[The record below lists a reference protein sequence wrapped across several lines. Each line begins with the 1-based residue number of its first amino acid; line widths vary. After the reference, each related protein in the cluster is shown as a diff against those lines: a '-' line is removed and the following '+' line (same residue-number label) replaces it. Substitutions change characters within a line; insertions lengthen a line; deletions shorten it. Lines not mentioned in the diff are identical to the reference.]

1 MSQGWEVL
9 NRHGSPM
16 PWKAPR
22 TATASGGGG
31 NGGGLPDVTLSC
43 TQVPIPSLGWP
54 ANQSVACPDQPDPY
68 SSSLE
73 NHATPS
79 LDCRT
84 SLSCVCLPA
93 VEVGVMQLS
102 VLPGVRPIPVLP

>member
-31 NGGGLPDVTLSC
+31 WKVSC
-43 TQVPIPSLGWP
+43 CHSKLHPGTYTQSRM
-54 ANQSVACPDQPDPY
+54 ACQSVSCLPRPARPF
-68 SSSLE
+68 SSSLK

-84 SLSCVCLPA
+84 SLSRVCLPA